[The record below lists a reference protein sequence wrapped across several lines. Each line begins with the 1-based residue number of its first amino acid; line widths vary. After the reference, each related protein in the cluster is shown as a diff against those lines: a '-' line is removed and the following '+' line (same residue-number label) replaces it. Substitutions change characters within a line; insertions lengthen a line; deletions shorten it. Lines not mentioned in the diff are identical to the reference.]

1 MVNTA
6 TDSTGKTVFLICGA
20 FGEELSSAYHD
31 GVPIGGLKNIARRG
45 GCSMVR
51 TFNTHQEAEAYRQG
65 LEDMIGWNSYCFMPP
80 DKHKKLFGTSPL
92 SGLTIK

>member
-6 TDSTGKTVFLICGA
+6 TDSTGKTIFLVCGA
-20 FGEELSSAYHD
+20 FGAELSSAYHD
-31 GVPIGGLKNIARRG
+31 GVPIGGLKKIASNCG
-45 GCSMVR
+45 APMVR

-80 DKHKKLFGTSPL
+80 DKHAKLFGISKL
-92 SGLTIK
+92 AGLTVK